1 MVVKAAFYVEATS
14 ASTVTL
20 CLWPQLFPQLSTVA
34 TKDDRTLAVLLSV
47 QSLSISANF
56 FNLVL
61 QHSTNSVR
69 FEVLFKYVQFS
80 SNYPKSVYFVCNQ
93 SITIRD
99 DQSNK
104 AQSGDVTWSGHV
116 SALEV
121 KKPNSACSTVPS
133 FDSRFL
139 YLKNNDKR
147 QDSINPCCS
156 QMVSQ
161 WHYHRRSVLGSWKW
175 EKSNGQEK
183 LPNTSFSIIYLCIL
197 LDTHS
202 RMFSGYTQ
210 GILKN
215 KNKGNIVYR

>member
-20 CLWPQLFPQLSTVA
+20 RLWPQLFPQLSTVA

-61 QHSTNSVR
+61 PHSTNSVR

-80 SNYPKSVYFVCNQ
+80 SNYPKAVYFVCNQ

-99 DQSNK
+99 DRSSK
-104 AQSGDVTWSGHV
+104 AQSGDVRWSGHV

-121 KKPNSACSTVPS
+121 EKPQFCLFYSPQ
-133 FDSRFL
+133 F
-139 YLKNNDKR
+139 
-147 QDSINPCCS
+147 
-156 QMVSQ
+156 
-161 WHYHRRSVLGSWKW
+161 
-175 EKSNGQEK
+175 
-183 LPNTSFSIIYLCIL
+183 
-197 LDTHS
+197 
-202 RMFSGYTQ
+202 
-210 GILKN
+210 
-215 KNKGNIVYR
+215 